1 MMFSSNQVLEVSG
14 SLAHPNELESAL
26 EFALKFSGNA
36 KNMTQKEIDRG
47 CKLLYQIT
55 EDGKYC
61 IGWGFKDVPKGWLEY
76 PFRFDIDIV
85 SRIIR
90 QHLESFPIE
99 RGSWDGTYD
108 NGFVMKCIGEN
119 EWDTKKTGIKN
130 PFYCIV
136 YFKPYTCFYAK

>member
-14 SLAHPNELESAL
+14 SLSRNELEVAL
-26 EFALKFSGNA
+26 EFALKYSGKS

-61 IGWGFKDVPKGWLEY
+61 IGWGFKDVDDGWLEY

-99 RGSWDGTYD
+99 RGFWDGSYA
-108 NGFVMKCIGEN
+108 NGFIMKCIGDG
-119 EWDTKKTGIKN
+119 EWDTQKTGIKN
-130 PFYCIV
+130 LFYCIV